1 MKEQPQLIRAGAGTG
16 KTTTIVKKIVD
27 AIEKDDID
35 PSQVLALTFSKE
47 AARNMKEKAEELL
60 NGKEINVKT
69 FHSFCAELIRDNA
82 DKCKISDD
90 FKIFEQ
96 VETAIFIYRE
106 LEVDARIASLYAHTI
121 LKAKDLNIQ
130 PSDFKN
136 YIKTIKTQIHT
147 IEKDKS
153 LWKERYLEFKT
164 ELNTLHL
171 RLPEDKKA
179 IKDEKSRY
187 TEFIELYD
195 KYLKYANFIS
205 AWRKYEE
212 KKLEI
217 NTLDFGDLN
226 KLALE
231 YLNTY
236 GTKEIDNAFKFIVV
250 DEFQDTNY
258 VQFEL
263 IKKLSE
269 VTKNITVVAD
279 PNQTIYAFRGAY
291 SNNIDEFKK
300 LFSLSDKDIVTLG
313 TNYRSTNKILR
324 VAHSLIEKN
333 YEDPKD
339 CQLLKNFKNKE
350 GSNVTIIET
359 EDDNEEARAIVEK
372 IEEFLSKGVL
382 PKDIAVLYRTH
393 AQGRKVKQ
401 AIENKNLP
409 YSVNDD
415 ADFLK
420 RPEIKTA
427 LAYLYIINN
436 ISHPTERGTEAW
448 WRILHY
454 NNALSQKDSIRIG
467 EYIKKNYI
475 SFQESIYNHID
486 DLNLSKSGIETL
498 TNLKNKIEVLCESK
512 SLDVSELILEMYDKS
527 GLSRTI
533 PYKNESRNKEIL
545 LNLKQLYELAENFE
559 EFHKKDLSMFIDYI
573 EILDVMEGSP
583 SPAKIE
589 NENSIKLMTIHAAKG
604 LEFKVVFI
612 TNFAKDK
619 FPLYRGGSESL
630 IPYEL
635 MYQYKDIFEDK
646 TITNIEKAISERKK
660 EIKREEERR
669 LAYVAITRA
678 KEHLFLTLAIKYT
691 DEDREPSEFLKD
703 IGYNN
708 WRMGKNITVGD
719 IDYIRDTDIK
729 VREIIKGTALEQ
741 EKHKYKRILI
751 ESLESGNFNEIMK
764 NMLMFHSLKN
774 ESVEDL
780 KPIIDINWDKI
791 NPNRDAKRILKD
803 IEKRSS
809 GLIFDPKNTIF
820 SYSTISS
827 YEACPKKY
835 ELAEILRMPSRSGRS
850 ASGAANMGIF
860 IHRVLET
867 AVKRKISTKQ
877 ELLEIRD
884 RTHTKPDFRTVD
896 LATATSILEVFWR
909 RNKDSIKYNLLVEN
923 RFIVQIEG
931 FNFKGF
937 IDRVDLIPGTK
948 NEVEVTDYK
957 TGKYEPGPVERSRQL
972 LLYAKGAEHSLHKH
986 KVKRLKLE
994 ELSLPTSRVF
1004 EWNGKEFEC
1013 ISSSRMDALD
1023 NNAINDMVEIA
1034 KKVAYD
1040 YEHGFKKTKNEK
1052 ICEECGFNLYCKE

>member
-1 MKEQPQLIRAGAGTG
+1 MKEQPQLILAGAGTG
-16 KTTTIVKKIVD
+16 KTTTIVKKIAEAVD
-27 AIEKDDID
+27 KHDID
-35 PSQVLALTFSKE
+35 PPQILALTFSKE
-47 AARNMKEKAEELL
+47 AARNMKEKVEELL
-60 NGKEINVKT
+60 HGKEINVKT
-69 FHSFCAELIRDNA
+69 FHSFCAELIRNNA

-96 VETAIFIYRE
+96 VDCAIFIYRE
-106 LEVDARIASLYAHTI
+106 LGVDARTATLYAYTI
-121 LKAKDLNIQ
+121 LKSKDLNIQ
-130 PSDFKN
+130 ISDFKK
-136 YIKTIKTQIHT
+136 YLESVKSEIKTI
-147 IEKDKS
+147 EPDKDK
-153 LWKERYLEFKT
+153 WKERYLNFKL

-171 RLPEDKKA
+171 KSPEDIKVIQPEKK
-179 IKDEKSRY
+179 KYSK
-187 TEFIELYD
+187 FIELYD
-195 KYLKYANFIS
+195 EYTRYSKFIIG
-205 AWRKYEE
+205 WKKYE
-212 KKLEI
+212 KRKQKI

-226 KLALE
+226 KIALE

-236 GTKEIDNAFKFIVV
+236 GTNELKNTLKFIVV

-263 IKKLSE
+263 IRKLSE

-291 SNNIDEFKK
+291 ANNIDEFKD
-300 LFSLSDKDIVTLG
+300 LFSLLDKDIISLG
-313 TNYRSTNKILR
+313 INYRSTNKILR
-324 VAHSLIEKN
+324 VAHTLIKKN
-333 YEDPKD
+333 YADAKE
-339 CQLLKNFKNKE
+339 CQLLKNFKDKE
-350 GSNVTIIET
+350 GSNVSIIET

-372 IEEFLSKGVL
+372 IEEFLAKGVS

-467 EYIKKNYI
+467 EYIKHNYI
-475 SFQESIYNHID
+475 SFQEAVYNHID

-498 TNLKNKIEVLCESK
+498 NNLKNKIEVLCTDK
-512 SLDVSELILEMYDKS
+512 SLDISELILEMYDKS

-533 PYKNESRNKEIL
+533 PYKNETRSKEIL
-545 LNLKQLYELAENFE
+545 LNLKQLHELAVNFE

-583 SPAKIE
+583 APAKIE
-589 NENSIKLMTIHAAKG
+589 NDNSIKLMTIHAAKG
-604 LEFKVVFI
+604 LEFKVVFV

-635 MYQYKDIFEDK
+635 MYQYKDIFKDK
-646 TITNIEKAISERKK
+646 TIKNLDKAISDRKR

-678 KEHLFLTLAIKYT
+678 KEHLFLTLAVKYT
-691 DEDREPSEFLKD
+691 DEEREPSEFLKD
-703 IGYNN
+703 IGYSN
-708 WRMGKNITVGD
+708 WRMGKNITIGD

-729 VREIIKGTALEQ
+729 VREIVKGTALEQ
-741 EKHKYKRILI
+741 EKNKYKRILI
-751 ESLESGNFNEIMK
+751 ESLESGNFNEILK
-764 NMLMFHSLKN
+764 NVLMFQSLKDK
-774 ESVEDL
+774 SIKDV
-780 KPIIDINWDKI
+780 KTIIDDNWEKI
-791 NPNRDAKRILKD
+791 NPHRDVKRIFKGIKDRSIGIKFDAK
-803 IEKRSS
+803 
-809 GLIFDPKNTIF
+809 NTTF
-820 SYSTISS
+820 SYSTIGI

-835 ELAEILRMPSRSGRS
+835 ELSEILRMPSRSSRS
-850 ASGAANMGIF
+850 SSGAALVGIF
-860 IHRVLET
+860 VHKVLET
-867 AVKRKISTKQ
+867 AVKKKITKLHSLLKLRDKLSTKP
-877 ELLEIRD
+877 E
-884 RTHTKPDFRTVD
+884 FRGVD
-896 LATATSILEVFWR
+896 LELATNSLNVFWR
-909 RNKDSIKYNLLVEN
+909 RNKVSIQNNLLVEK
-923 RFIVQIEG
+923 RFIVPIDG
-931 FNFKGF
+931 FYFKGF
-937 IDRVDLIPGTK
+937 IDRIDLIPGTK

-972 LLYAKGAEHSLHKH
+972 LLYAKGTEYILPKY

-994 ELSLPTSRVF
+994 ELSFPAPRVF
-1004 EWNGKEFEC
+1004 ESNGKTFDC
-1013 ISSSRMDALD
+1013 ISSSRMDGLD
-1023 NNAINDMVEIA
+1023 NNAITDMVNIA
-1034 KKVAYD
+1034 KNIAHD
-1040 YEHGFKKTKNEK
+1040 YEYGFEKTKNEQA
-1052 ICEECGFNLYCKE
+1052 CEECEFNLYCKE